1 MMTALKWIFAI
12 LVCIPLAVVVY
23 LCLKNLVK
31 DIDKK

>member
-1 MMTALKWIFAI
+1 MSTLKIIFSL
-12 LVCIPLAVVVY
+12 LVCIPLAVVIF

>member
-1 MMTALKWIFAI
+1 MLKWIFAT
-12 LVCIPLAVVVY
+12 LVCIPLAVVIF